1 MCAMLIFNCNFAKK
15 SWTNIVTGCMAIDK
29 VRGITTKIKVK
40 NIRWAIGRVG
50 NGNRYSLGVDEADT
64 SHVVDPKIESRMK
77 K

>member
-1 MCAMLIFNCNFAKK
+1 
-15 SWTNIVTGCMAIDK
+15 MAIDK

-50 NGNRYSLGVDEADT
+50 NGNRYSLGVDEANT

-77 K
+77 